1 MVGKITTAGE
11 IYDGMADSFLRLGV
25 FPRAFLDPEARL
37 APDLGFDE
45 IDLAELAAGLG
56 ERLGVDPFAV
66 AAEMTGDT
74 SVSELADLL
83 ERLR

>member
-1 MVGKITTAGE
+1 MVGRITTAGE
-11 IYDGMADSFLRLGV
+11 IYDGIADSFLRLGV

-37 APDLGFDE
+37 AQDLGLDE
-45 IDLAELAAGLG
+45 IDLAELAACLG

-66 AAEMTGDT
+66 AGEMTGDT